1 MATALIFEPGEMGNK
16 NSSKR
21 SRPLNQVVKIYH
33 HLSITANTIIT
44 VGLEPK
50 ANTSTKQEYDAKQS

>member
-21 SRPLNQVVKIYH
+21 SRPLNQVDKNISPPLYN
-33 HLSITANTIIT
+33 L
-44 VGLEPK
+44 
-50 ANTSTKQEYDAKQS
+50 KQSYHSRLTAESKQMH